1 MCSNF
6 NVDVNFH
13 VENPNENKVGLD
25 HKTTSSK
32 VFIP

>member
-13 VENPNENKVGLD
+13 VENPNENTVGLD
-25 HKTTSSK
+25 HKTTRSK
-32 VFIP
+32 IFIP

>member
-6 NVDVNFH
+6 NVDVNFC
-13 VENPNENKVGLD
+13 VENPKENKVGLD